1 MHRVQCLRNLLV
13 PQRQQV
19 IIFLI
24 EFKIQKYR
32 RPPTNSRSLLVA
44 KYMFFG
50 KQKLDVKQLKM
61 NKFTF
66 NIKQLENEQIYKVVF
81 AIPY

>member
-1 MHRVQCLRNLLV
+1 
-13 PQRQQV
+13 
-19 IIFLI
+19 
-24 EFKIQKYR
+24 
-32 RPPTNSRSLLVA
+32 
-44 KYMFFG
+44 MFFG